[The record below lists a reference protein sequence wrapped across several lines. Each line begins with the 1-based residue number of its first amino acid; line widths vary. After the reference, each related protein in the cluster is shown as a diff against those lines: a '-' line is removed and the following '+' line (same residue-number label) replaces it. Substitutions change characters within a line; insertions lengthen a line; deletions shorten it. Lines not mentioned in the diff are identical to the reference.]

1 MISGTIDARE
11 AWKFTLNTDIFKEE
25 SLSIVFPD
33 ECDSLSDWEYLSCT
47 QPCHVLERGEE
58 NFRQVIDIISICK
71 TVLSIVQ
78 SQTIMIVNRTI
89 VMYVTLPGTQH
100 T

>member
-11 AWKFTLNTDIFKEE
+11 AWKFTLNTDICKEK

-33 ECDSLSDWEYLSCT
+33 KFDSLSDCEYLSCT
-47 QPCHVLERGEE
+47 QPCNVLERGEE

-71 TVLSIVQ
+71 TGLSIVI
-78 SQTIMIVNRTI
+78 SNNNDS
-89 VMYVTLPGTQH
+89 
-100 T
+100 